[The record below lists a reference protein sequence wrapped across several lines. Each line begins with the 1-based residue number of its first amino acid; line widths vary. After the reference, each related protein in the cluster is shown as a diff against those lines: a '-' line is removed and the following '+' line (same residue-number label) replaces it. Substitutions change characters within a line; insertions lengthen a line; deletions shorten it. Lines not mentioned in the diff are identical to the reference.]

1 MTSEIQAIKVQ
12 GQSCEMRIKKGSGAI
27 QTNNIN
33 VAWSLNKHGRK
44 KKEVD
49 ICHVF
54 IYLFFYKKLVVNL
67 LKRRIGK
74 KFCSINEMISG
85 HSETQIP
92 VGWSSGN
99 SIGTS
104 LLH

>member
-12 GQSCEMRIKKGSGAI
+12 GQSYKMRIKMGSGAI

-33 VAWSLNKHGRK
+33 VAWSLNKYGRK

-54 IYLFFYKKLVVNL
+54 IYLFFLQKVGGKLA
-67 LKRRIGK
+67 KRRIGK
-74 KFCSINEMISG
+74 KFCSMNEMISG

-92 VGWSSGN
+92 VEWSSGN